1 MCTDLQILLTLILT
15 LFHVF
20 DGHPAAVLRYLQ
32 QEQARR
38 GRIHAAVYAMLQV
51 WHLLPALIHCTST
64 LHLYLTP
71 AGDCVY
77 GGEQEFERSGRDS
90 GNLRS
95 LVTTYII

>member
-1 MCTDLQILLTLILT
+1 MCSMDTPR
-15 LFHVF
+15 LFCVIYNKSK
-20 DGHPAAVLRYLQ
+20 PAV
-32 QEQARR
+32 
-38 GRIHAAVYAMLQV
+38 AASMQWSMLQV

-71 AGDCVY
+71 AGDCVC
-77 GGEQEFERSGRDS
+77 GGEQEFKRSGRDS